1 MLPARADSH
10 LNNANKRRATY
21 PEEEAKVVREI
32 EEKLPGGMRP
42 TLAAINDVRPI
53 YLFIYFN

>member
-1 MLPARADSH
+1 METSPTLT
-10 LNNANKRRATY
+10 NNSKRRATY

-42 TLAAINDVRPI
+42 TLAAINDVRFI
-53 YLFIYFN
+53 YLFISFIIC